1 MQLLSLTLYQ
11 TILSVIFVCPI
22 MILLATMAGRCI
34 PQRAIDRWRIFRPF
48 PFESERFYRDFIHIN
63 KWKHLL
69 PDGAALRKNGFSKK
83 HMAQTDPAYL
93 KRFISETKRAELIH
107 LFSIIPLWVFGFW
120 MKPIWVLYLLLF
132 STLINL
138 PCILAQRYNRPRLE
152 HLLALAEERNTY
164 DEHIQNRTET
174 KIISAA
180 HTCMNHE

>member
-1 MQLLSLTLYQ
+1 M
-11 TILSVIFVCPI
+11 
-22 MILLATMAGRCI
+22 
-34 PQRAIDRWRIFRPF
+34 
-48 PFESERFYRDFIHIN
+48 
-63 KWKHLL
+63 L

-180 HTCMNHE
+180 HTCMNQE